1 MTVVLT
7 PPVGAP
13 PRLRW
18 TTDEFHATCDAGV
31 FEGRNVILVDGEI
44 LEMPA
49 PNPDHNSASELTR
62 AALAVAFGSSFWVR
76 HEMALDLSLDT
87 DPVPDLAVVPGT
99 PRTVR
104 NQPGT
109 ALLVVEVSDSTLAYD
124 RGEKSNLYAEGGIA
138 DYWVLDLNGRQL
150 LVFRDLQPDPAAA
163 RGFAYRTRLIL
174 GPTDGVS
181 PLAAPQA
188 SITVADLLP

>member
-1 MTVVLT
+1 MATVT
-7 PPVGAP
+7 MPTGGPP
-13 PRLRW
+13 PRTRW
-18 TTDEFHATCDAGV
+18 TTDLFHATCDAGV

-49 PNPDHNSASELTR
+49 PNPAHNSGVELTR
-62 AALAVAFGSSFWVR
+62 RALDRVFGPAYWLR

-87 DPVPDLAVVPGT
+87 DPVPDLAVILGD
-99 PRTVR
+99 PRTVTA
-104 NQPGT
+104 QPGT

-150 LVFRDLQPDPAAA
+150 LVFRDSQPDPAEP
-163 RGFAYRTRLIL
+163 RGFAYRTRLTL
-174 GPTDGVS
+174 GPGDSVS
-181 PLAAPQA
+181 PLAVPAA
-188 SITVADLLP
+188 SVAVADLLP